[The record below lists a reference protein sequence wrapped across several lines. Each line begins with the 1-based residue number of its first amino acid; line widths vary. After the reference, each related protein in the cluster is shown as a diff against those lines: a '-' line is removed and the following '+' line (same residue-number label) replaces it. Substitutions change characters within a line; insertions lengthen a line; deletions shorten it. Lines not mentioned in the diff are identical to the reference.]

1 MVHFADWQL
10 STWDFTWFLGAR
22 WEAFQLKEIC
32 VQFLERHFFNGSFLF
47 PRANVKKK
55 NNQLSLRTTE
65 YTQILYYIERKK
77 KKRIFWSG
85 TCWWTLGYSCVVDT
99 DSIKEVGIVKLF
111 YTVLSITFMLWFK
124 TNIVVLLVSMWS

>member
-10 STWDFTWFLGAR
+10 STWDCTWFLGAR

-32 VQFLERHFFNGSFLF
+32 VQFLERHTFSMEVFYFLVPMSKRKITNF
-47 PRANVKKK
+47 LWGLQSTHKFSITLK
-55 NNQLSLRTTE
+55 
-65 YTQILYYIERKK
+65 KK

-99 DSIKEVGIVKLF
+99 DSIQEVGIVKLF
-111 YTVLSITFMLWFK
+111 YTVLSITFMFWFK